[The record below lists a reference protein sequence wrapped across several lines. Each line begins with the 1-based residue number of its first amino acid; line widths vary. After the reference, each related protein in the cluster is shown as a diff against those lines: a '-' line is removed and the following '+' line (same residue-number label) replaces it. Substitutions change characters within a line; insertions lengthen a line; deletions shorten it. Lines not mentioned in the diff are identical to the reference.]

1 MKKSVIG
8 IIIFILILSLAAC
21 SSGTSTTDNKS
32 ANVSDNANQDKTKIS
47 GEVRVAIAG
56 WQLDN
61 GLDAVTGKESIG
73 LNQFLKDTFNKK
85 YPNIKLKITQI
96 PWESAQAKQK
106 AMLISKD
113 VDVLYTGGAFASQFY
128 QQGLLRD
135 IDDLIKADSSFDPK
149 MYIQSIWDGAYS
161 LVKNGKHYGL
171 PASTGRRM
179 TVYDKQLF
187 EQWGVERLSENPTP
201 EEIFTKAVK
210 MTGKNPVTGETNYGL
225 WWSGNA
231 LNGSTIVALSYAFNA
246 PGAQGSLQ
254 DPANIKWQLNT
265 PEMVKVLEWLKPAA
279 KLPPPAFVNGQ
290 GAEKFGLK
298 DNKIAIALDYSG
310 QNTISDYKA
319 TGNTTL
325 LDRFEAVM
333 NLGPKGSGWV
343 SLDPMIM
350 AKDAKNVEATW
361 EVMKFFAGY
370 ERHKHWYNNFG
381 NSSILSNQD
390 YVDPKD
396 KFAATAKKI
405 ASVSSP
411 TLMDEANPFFSS
423 EIVPAIN
430 GFISKAASGS
440 APDIQTFLDD
450 LQKRA
455 EKWSANQK

>member
-1 MKKSVIG
+1 
-8 IIIFILILSLAAC
+8 
-21 SSGTSTTDNKS
+21 
-32 ANVSDNANQDKTKIS
+32 
-47 GEVRVAIAG
+47 
-56 WQLDN
+56 
-61 GLDAVTGKESIG
+61 
-73 LNQFLKDTFNKK
+73 
-85 YPNIKLKITQI
+85 
-96 PWESAQAKQK
+96 
-106 AMLISKD
+106 
-113 VDVLYTGGAFASQFY
+113 
-128 QQGLLRD
+128 
-135 IDDLIKADSSFDPK
+135 
-149 MYIQSIWDGAYS
+149 
-161 LVKNGKHYGL
+161 
-171 PASTGRRM
+171 
-179 TVYDKQLF
+179 
-187 EQWGVERLSENPTP
+187 
-201 EEIFTKAVK
+201 
-210 MTGKNPVTGETNYGL
+210 
-225 WWSGNA
+225 
-231 LNGSTIVALSYAFNA
+231 
-246 PGAQGSLQ
+246 
-254 DPANIKWQLNT
+254 
-265 PEMVKVLEWLKPAA
+265 
-279 KLPPPAFVNGQ
+279 
-290 GAEKFGLK
+290 
-298 DNKIAIALDYSG
+298 
-310 QNTISDYKA
+310 
-319 TGNTTL
+319 
-325 LDRFEAVM
+325 M